1 MRMSDWGSDVCSSDL
16 GVVPD
21 ERLRALDVILPE
33 RVVGR
38 LLELGRR
45 GRGHAAPSA
54 GGLCGDSAKEYT
66 LNSGTCSRRP
76 RATARCARAPPRAP
90 LSSKSSIGGRDV
102 GQRAEDQGAD
112 RRDRQRRESGQG
124 VSVRVEL
131 GGRRIIKKK

>member
-76 RATARCARAPPRAP
+76 RATARCPRAP
-90 LSSKSSIGGRDV
+90 
-102 GQRAEDQGAD
+102 
-112 RRDRQRRESGQG
+112 DRQNVVYETSAA
-124 VSVRVEL
+124 VRVTL
-131 GGRRIIKKK
+131 GGRRIIKPQKTH